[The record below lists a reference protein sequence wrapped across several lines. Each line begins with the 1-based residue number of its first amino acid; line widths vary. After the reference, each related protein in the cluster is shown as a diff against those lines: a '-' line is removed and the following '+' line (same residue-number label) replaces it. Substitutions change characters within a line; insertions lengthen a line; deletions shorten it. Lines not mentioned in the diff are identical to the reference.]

1 LKNLIERLVIM
12 VPTKVIT
19 LAQLPLPT
27 IQQSPGSGDG
37 PEAHESLLAVDT
49 FREAREE
56 FEKEF
61 LLRKLEEN
69 DWNVS
74 RTAEAIDME
83 RSNLHRKIRSYGIEV
98 KK

>member
-1 LKNLIERLVIM
+1 
-12 VPTKVIT
+12 
-19 LAQLPLPT
+19 
-27 IQQSPGSGDG
+27 
-37 PEAHESLLAVDT
+37 
-49 FREAREE
+49 
-56 FEKEF
+56 

-74 RTAEAIDME
+74 RTAEAIEME